1 MNNYVGQRQQA
12 CKVLEFLQKELKLT
26 DYICEEFKKGQVLY
40 SVYLSDCMFAVYRNV
55 KDNEMIYNVIRDV
68 EKKYNAM
75 VYHCVVSKDFIN
87 MLYVPAAEV
96 NWEMPFLVNGTIGIY
111 AAVYNMQYK
120 FTEFGDIGLIKK
132 ANALTRV
139 W

>member
-1 MNNYVGQRQQA
+1 MNAFLQTKEIFMNNYFGQRQQA
-12 CKVLEFLQKELKLT
+12 CKVLEFLQKELKST

-75 VYHCVVSKDFIN
+75 VYHSSALPAELYPILWLIFSSKATVCGGKQSGR
-87 MLYVPAAEV
+87 VPMARPTASSGWV
-96 NWEMPFLVNGTIGIY
+96 
-111 AAVYNMQYK
+111 ASA
-120 FTEFGDIGLIKK
+120 
-132 ANALTRV
+132 
-139 W
+139 